1 MYPVENLSPVRDQ
14 AAGHRQHDGHATVMQ
29 KTSAC
34 AFGLAG
40 QWQVFSLK
48 RAGVVLALCKHVR
61 NRCKRPVGA
70 ADFTPTIALSF
81 ASLRG
86 CFDPPPG
93 RFFRRRRSQ
102 VQQAVAWRSNE
113 FANRAVYDSKIGNLG
128 RDSIRTLVGRKA
140 AGNVTLHCDSPEV
153 IRWGQFKT
161 WNRQQFAWRQERA
174 SSQHQEC
181 SRQVFSKGNRGV
193 VHRADRLSVAEE
205 SFAMCAV
212 RCVPCRRH
220 GRRRQCDTTV
230 EQCDNGGLLD
240 RGSVNGVGIRH
251 QVSEWHESFA
261 IVLIPVAEFSR
272 CRVTTDR

>member
-34 AFGLAG
+34 VFGLAG
-40 QWQVFSLK
+40 QWQVISLK

-102 VQQAVAWRSNE
+102 VQQAVAGRSNE

-128 RDSIRTLVGRKA
+128 RDSVRTLVGRKA
-140 AGNVTLHCDSPEV
+140 AGNVTLHCDSLEV
-153 IRWGQFKT
+153 IQDMESTAIRLASGEGFESASGVQSSRFLEGKP
-161 WNRQQFAWRQERA
+161 RSRPPRRSIVWR
-174 SSQHQEC
+174 
-181 SRQVFSKGNRGV
+181 
-193 VHRADRLSVAEE
+193 
-205 SFAMCAV
+205 
-212 RCVPCRRH
+212 
-220 GRRRQCDTTV
+220 
-230 EQCDNGGLLD
+230 
-240 RGSVNGVGIRH
+240 
-251 QVSEWHESFA
+251 
-261 IVLIPVAEFSR
+261 
-272 CRVTTDR
+272 